1 MRRLALPVALTASML
16 FPFLAPE
23 VAVAASAATAAT
35 VTADPPLANVQE
47 VGPGQYS
54 ADTKTFQLTELDV
67 SAGAISRKHGV
78 AMTTGDLA
86 RPQSAP
92 ATRPELGVF
101 GPGWQAEF
109 AGGQINRKLE
119 SQNGTF
125 VVTDLEEGT
134 STSYPLKSSVSFPD
148 GGGVQTYEATDG
160 SKITQTTKWDAV
172 IGVMRTTT
180 VESFTTDLGDRK
192 SVM

>member
-1 MRRLALPVALTASML
+1 MRRLALPVAVSAML
-16 FPFLAPE
+16 LPFLAPE
-23 VAVAASAATAAT
+23 VSAAAL
-35 VTADPPLANVQE
+35 ADPPPANVQE

-54 ADTKTFQLTELDV
+54 SDTKTFKLTELDV

-78 AMTTGDLA
+78 ALTAGDLA

-109 AGGQINRKLE
+109 AGGEINRKLE
-119 SQNGTF
+119 NQNGTI
-125 VVTDLEEGT
+125 VVTELDEGT

-148 GGGVQTYEATDG
+148 GGGIQTYE
-160 SKITQTTKWDAV
+160 
-172 IGVMRTTT
+172 
-180 VESFTTDLGDRK
+180 
-192 SVM
+192 